1 MVQGWLIWVSLI
13 PFYII
18 YVYKMEIIDQKI
30 LHDSVR
36 WPLSPEY
43 GGDYLFNNTRKKK
56 DTIAG
61 DIVVAN
67 SAGDKQFVP

>member
-43 GGDYLFNNTRKKK
+43 GGDPLFKNTRLKK
-56 DTIAG
+56 DTVAG

-67 SAGDKQFVP
+67 SAGDK